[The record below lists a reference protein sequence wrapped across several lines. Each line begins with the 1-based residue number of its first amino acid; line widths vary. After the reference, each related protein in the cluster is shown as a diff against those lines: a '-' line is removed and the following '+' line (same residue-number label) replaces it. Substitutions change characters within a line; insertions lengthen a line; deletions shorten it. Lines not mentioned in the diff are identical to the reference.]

1 MELRQL
7 ERVLAGDVHAF
18 RYFVET
24 YQDMAYTI
32 ALRIVKNPV
41 LAEEVVQDAFLK
53 AFKNIKK
60 YRREAKFSSWLYR
73 IVYHEALKTL
83 KRQPQQTYLD
93 PTTTQLSETR
103 LSVLNEGLKQLAL
116 AERQNLIQKVLQQLK
131 PKEAL
136 VLQLFYLNECT
147 LQEMNE
153 QTGISLSNLKVLLHR
168 GRHSF
173 YQCLERLNLPNPILE

>member
-1 MELRQL
+1 VEQSQL
-7 ERVLAGDVHAF
+7 ERVLAGDTHAF

-32 ALRIVKNPV
+32 AIRIVKHPV
-41 LAEEVVQDAFLK
+41 LAEEVAQDAFLK

-83 KRQPQQTYLD
+83 KRQPKPTYLETRS
-93 PTTTQLSETR
+93 PLSEAR

-116 AERQNLIQKVLQQLK
+116 VERQNLIQKVLGQLK

-136 VLQLFYLNECT
+136 VLQLFYLNECS
-147 LQEMNE
+147 LQEMHE
-153 QTGISLSNLKVLLHR
+153 QTGISQSNLKVLLHR
-168 GRHSF
+168 GRQSF
-173 YQCLERLNLPNPILE
+173 YHLVERLHFPNPILE